1 MTGNDE
7 KTPLEIERKYLIRM
21 PDPERLARESTKRI
35 EITQIYLKTDAFTQS
50 RRLRHSRW
58 ADGEARYFTEKVH
71 LTDRTRIEREREI
84 TREEWDALLPE
95 ADETRRVIEKVRWC
109 VPSGSHMLEIDVF
122 PFWTDRA
129 FCEVELRSEDER
141 FVLPDWIE
149 TVREVTDDRRY
160 TNSALA
166 LSIPREE
173 IGDPGQ
179 KRR

>member
-1 MTGNDE
+1 M
-7 KTPLEIERKYLIRM
+7 
-21 PDPERLARESTKRI
+21 
-35 EITQIYLKTDAFTQS
+35 
-50 RRLRHSRW
+50 
-58 ADGEARYFTEKVH
+58 
-71 LTDRTRIEREREI
+71 
-84 TREEWDALLPE
+84 
-95 ADETRRVIEKVRWC
+95 RWC
-109 VPSGSHMLEIDVF
+109 VPSGSHALEIDVF